1 LFYDK
6 VAIIGVG
13 LLGGSVGLALKDR
26 EMCGKIVGLGRSS
39 ASIEAGLKIGAI
51 DESADE
57 LIDAAAGADLIVVS
71 TPVGAVPG
79 IIEEMESLLE
89 DECIITDVG
98 SAKGEIVR
106 AVEQMPR
113 AAAAYIGSHPLA
125 GSEKKGVLNASA
137 DLFEDAIVFLTPTET
152 TDPARTAA
160 VTELWELLGGK
171 VVELDPDVHDHI
183 VARTSHL
190 PHIIAALL
198 VANLRALDPEHAGL
212 VGKGFLDTTRIAS
225 SDPEMWA
232 DICLSNPE
240 QIREAIV
247 ELRSDLDEFD
257 LFIDEGD
264 YGNILE
270 FFGSMKS
277 VRDSF
282 NRNPQNG

>member
-13 LLGGSVGLALKDR
+13 LLGGSIGLALKDR

-79 IIEEMESLLE
+79 VIEEMESLLE

-106 AVEQMPR
+106 AVEQIPR
-113 AAAAYIGSHPLA
+113 AAAAYVGSHPLA

-152 TDPARTAA
+152 TDPARIAA

-171 VVELDPDVHDHI
+171 VVKLEPDVHDHI

-190 PHIIAALL
+190 PHIVAALL
-198 VANLRALDPEHAGL
+198 VANLRTLDPEHAGL

-240 QIREAIV
+240 QIREAIM
-247 ELRSDLDEFD
+247 ELRRGLDEFD

-264 YGNILE
+264 YENILE
-270 FFGSMKS
+270 FFDSMKS

-282 NRNPQNG
+282 NRNP